1 MKPPKLRF
9 KSPQPYIAGEAVWDV
24 SGQSD
29 IMCPQIDNYGVLSG
43 EEDCL
48 MINIYVPEVAFESAL
63 PVMAWIHGGALIR
76 GSNQI
81 QVQGPQGFMDRNV
94 VVVTIN
100 YRSIFFRECDYNF
113 SHCNQFYSVKKLLL
127 ICKSC
132 FPR

>member
-1 MKPPKLRF
+1 MKPPNLRF

-43 EEDCL
+43 QEDCL
-48 MINIYVPEVAFESAL
+48 MLNIYVPEVAFESAL

-81 QVQGPQGFMDRNV
+81 QAQGPQGFMDRNV

-100 YRSIFFRECDYNF
+100 YRSIFFR
-113 SHCNQFYSVKKLLL
+113 LLRFL
-127 ICKSC
+127 L
-132 FPR
+132 F